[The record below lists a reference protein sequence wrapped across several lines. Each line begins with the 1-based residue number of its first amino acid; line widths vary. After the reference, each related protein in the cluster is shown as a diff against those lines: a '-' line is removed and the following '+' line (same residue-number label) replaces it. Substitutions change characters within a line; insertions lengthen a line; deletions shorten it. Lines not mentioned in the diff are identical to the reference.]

1 MKMLAKGCALCLI
14 VALLISFGTL
24 LSERKDLGDRLIRLH
39 IVANSDSPADQ
50 AQKLQVRDAVTDY
63 IRVSMESVESLE
75 EAKNWLLS
83 QLPVIQA
90 IADSILSDCGQK
102 TVVTLEKESFPVRDY
117 ETFSLPSGVYESLR
131 ISIGEA
137 QGKNWWCVVFPQLC
151 IPATSEAFGD
161 TAVGAGFSESLTK
174 TLTHE
179 NGYEIRFFFLDWL
192 GKLQNLLHRG

>member
-90 IADSILSDCGQK
+90 IADGILSDCGQK